1 MNIKAKRTHRRKR
14 TTKAA
19 GRARTARDTS
29 LPASAKRPNLVV
41 QLGWMRWSLIVL
53 ALIIMVAAPK
63 AGTIPVYVTWRMVPT
78 LIIPVLTP
86 LIFTLLLM
94 DSLMSRI
101 WMTDKSGEAR
111 RHYRLAI
118 VLNLAL
124 AAGIAIAWYPYFN
137 ALGNQ

>member
-1 MNIKAKRTHRRKR
+1 
-14 TTKAA
+14 
-19 GRARTARDTS
+19 
-29 LPASAKRPNLVV
+29 
-41 QLGWMRWSLIVL
+41 MRWSLIVL